1 MATKQRKP
9 AAKGKATNRKQPVIK
24 ETPPPVVPTPELT
37 LAPDALEA
45 VRGLYESYLDDEM
58 GNLHNQFVAFISES
72 KLPLPQV
79 LIVLKI
85 LEAETIEIAR
95 HKYMGA

>member
-1 MATKQRKP
+1 MAVKRKT
-9 AAKGKATNRKQPVIK
+9 ATAKGKATSGRRQVAK
-24 ETPPPVVPTPELT
+24 ETPLAVVSTTELP
-37 LAPDALEA
+37 LAPEALEA
-45 VRGLYESYLDDEM
+45 VRSLYESYLDDAM

-79 LIVLKI
+79 LLVLKI

-95 HKYMGA
+95 QKYTGG